1 MAYLRA
7 RIRKESELR
16 AYRVYMSDCT
26 QFLVNNM
33 ANALGGIT
41 VQNRYFDLIDTSAQE
56 EPPDP
61 EEIKERIIGGLLRL
75 EEEE

>member
-1 MAYLRA
+1 
-7 RIRKESELR
+7 
-16 AYRVYMSDCT
+16 MSDCT

-41 VQNRYFDLIDTSAQE
+41 VQNRYFDLIDTSARE
-56 EPPDP
+56 EAPDP